1 MFYVSLLFS
10 IVAVISLV
18 VLIHQLVLF
27 IGSDYKREFN
37 EKKLD
42 ISAFILF
49 ISMII
54 IIYCTDKI

>member
-1 MFYVSLLFS
+1 MIYVSLLFS

-18 VLIHQLVLF
+18 ILTHQLVLF
-27 IGSDYKREFN
+27 MGSDYKREFN

-49 ISMII
+49 ISTII